1 MHERSAFVG
10 FYHYGIKFINSFKIL
25 FFSTPGC
32 QHTNQNALVN
42 MLGTS
47 FSLNQL
53 AAHARCA
60 CIILNLPVRTIGLSQ
75 LLLFFSTH
83 LILFTKL

>member
-53 AAHARCA
+53 AAHARCTCA
-60 CIILNLPVRTIGLSQ
+60 
-75 LLLFFSTH
+75 
-83 LILFTKL
+83 TKIY